1 MQHLVRGDIFWKHRQ
16 WTAGISTRYNSHM
29 QNIDRAFTDL
39 EKLEFA
45 NFQPGLTEW
54 RAEHIKGDYVVDL
67 RFGYEIH
74 GKHRLA
80 VIVNNV
86 LNREYA
92 IRPLAIEEPRMT
104 MLQYTLTL

>member
-1 MQHLVRGDIFWKHRQ
+1 
-16 WTAGISTRYNSHM
+16 
-29 QNIDRAFTDL
+29 
-39 EKLEFA
+39 
-45 NFQPGLTEW
+45 
-54 RAEHIKGDYVVDL
+54 VDL
-67 RFGYEIH
+67 RLGYEIH

-80 VIVNNV
+80 VIVNNA